1 MSLSERQEN
10 ILAFIRQFG
19 DEHGFP
25 PTIREIG
32 KAVGISSTSVVKYNL
47 ERLEEK
53 GKLERSDEIS
63 RGLRLKDGLPMIG
76 EASAASRLRIIP
88 KLGRI
93 SAGARRSRPRGSR
106 ITPSAVTHSICRKI
120 WSRPAANSMP
130 SRLRAIR

>member
-10 ILAFIRQFG
+10 ILVFIREFAE
-19 DEHGFP
+19 EHGFP

-63 RGLRLKDGLPMIG
+63 AAY
-76 EASAASRLRIIP
+76 ASKTAFP
-88 KLGRI
+88 
-93 SAGARRSRPRGSR
+93 
-106 ITPSAVTHSICRKI
+106 
-120 WSRPAANSMP
+120 
-130 SRLRAIR
+130 